1 MQHAL
6 IWLLSIEI
14 LGLIAL
20 PLAFNLF
27 RRLPDRGLILSKIL
41 ALLLLSYILWILG
54 LTHVIPNSFYTI
66 VAILAVMALISA
78 LIVRRKWRE
87 ILSFLHKE
95 RVPLLTSELVFLGL
109 YVLWLSV
116 VSSAPAINHTEK
128 PMDFAFL
135 NSILRSAHFPP
146 EDPWLAGHSISYYY
160 FGHFM
165 MASLTKLTAI
175 PSNISYNL
183 SIALIPAL
191 MGAGAFSL
199 VYNLI
204 RLSGARIR
212 SAILFALAAPIFIAI
227 IGNLEGVLELVHAR
241 GWGSDGFWQWVSI
254 KGLDSAQSG
263 DPSIFPRDYLWWW
276 HATRVIDTVADGASL
291 DYTITEFPF
300 FSFLLGDLH
309 PHVSALPFIVLV
321 LALSLNL
328 FISDEKLGPSWI
340 RRYPWEVLAITLCLG
355 SLAFI
360 NIWDFPTFIVLF
372 VTLVLV
378 KGYGDWGGQ
387 FKQALLPSL
396 YLLVP
401 VLVVAV
407 LLYIPFYSDLSS
419 QASGVLPV
427 GDVST
432 RPLFFFLI
440 WGLFLLLSGTFLF
453 RQLWATPAVTGRNPG
468 IIATVLV
475 ITLMPFLLW
484 AGIELLALWIG
495 WYSLVDRLD
504 GSAIGSVSTVGTRFG
519 MLLPGMIIV
528 GVSLNAALLRSRHG
542 GEKATSF
549 VLLPLALAFY
559 LLIGA
564 ELFRLVDLFG
574 NRMNTVFKVYYQ
586 AWLLLAIVSAYGLYY
601 VCSRP
606 MPSFASPIEVTST
619 WVRASVSILG
629 KTLRY
634 GWVGVVA
641 ILFLA
646 SMYYS
651 IGAALDR
658 AKGNDGNTLDG
669 LAFLERD
676 SKGEYEAIRWLRDDA
691 PWGRIVEAVGDDYSA
706 HGRISASTGLPTV
719 LGWKFHEQQWRGSTG
734 PFLGREEQVEQIYT
748 SVDPE
753 QVMALLDTYD
763 IRYVYV
769 GPRERAKY
777 GGGRFD
783 KFSSFLQPIFQEEDV
798 VIYERLQDEKRGVLE
813 EDDGG
818 TE

>member
-20 PLAFNLF
+20 PLAFSLF

-41 ALLLLSYILWILG
+41 ALLLLSYVLWILG
-54 LTHVIPNSFYTI
+54 LTQIIPNSFYTI
-66 VAILAVMALISA
+66 VVILAVMALISA
-78 LIVRRKWRE
+78 LIVRGRWRE
-87 ILSFLHKE
+87 ILSFLHRE
-95 RVPLLTSELVFLGL
+95 RVPLLTSQLVFLGL
-109 YVLWLSV
+109 YALWLSI
-116 VSSAPAINHTEK
+116 VSSVPAINHTEK

-135 NSILRSAHFPP
+135 NSILRSTHFPP

-165 MASLTKLTAI
+165 MASISKLTAI

-183 SIALIPAL
+183 SISLIPAL
-191 MGAGAFSL
+191 VGAGAFSL
-199 VYNLI
+199 MYNLI
-204 RLSGARIR
+204 RLSGARAR
-212 SAILFALAAPIFIAI
+212 SAILFALAAPVFIAI

-263 DPSIFPRDYLWWW
+263 DPSVFPRDYLWWW
-276 HATRVIDTVADGASL
+276 RSTRVIDTVVDGISL

-309 PHVSALPFIVLV
+309 PHVSALPFIGLV

-328 FISDEKLGPSWI
+328 FVSNEKMGLSWI
-340 RRYPWEVLAITLCLG
+340 RRYPWEVLALALCLG

-360 NIWDFPTFIVLF
+360 NIWDFPVFASLF
-372 VTLVLV
+372 VALVLV
-378 KGYGDWGGQ
+378 KGYGDWGGGI
-387 FKQALLPSL
+387 KQALLPSL

-401 VLVVAV
+401 VLAVAV

-440 WGLFLLLSGTFLF
+440 WGLFLVLSGTFLF
-453 RQLWATPAVTGRNPG
+453 RQLWATPGVTGRNPG
-468 IIATVLV
+468 TISAVLV
-475 ITLMPFLLW
+475 ITLIPFLLW
-484 AGIELLALWIG
+484 AGIELLALWTG
-495 WYSLVDRLD
+495 WNSLVDRLH
-504 GSAIGSVSTVGTRFG
+504 GSTVGSVNTVGTRFG

-528 GVSLNAALLRSRHG
+528 GVSLYMALLRSKHG
-542 GEKATSF
+542 DERATTF
-549 VLLPLALAFY
+549 VLLSLALAFY
-559 LLIGA
+559 LLMGA

-586 AWLLLAIVSAYGLYY
+586 SWLLLAIVSAYGLYY

-606 MPSFASPIEVTST
+606 MPSLTGPSEVAIT
-619 WVRASVSILG
+619 WLRAPAAILG
-629 KTLRY
+629 KILHY
-634 GWVGVVA
+634 GWIGMVMV
-641 ILFLA
+641 LFLA
-646 SMYYS
+646 SMYYPV
-651 IGAALDR
+651 GAALDR
-658 AKGNDGNTLDG
+658 AESTDGNTLDG
-669 LAFLERD
+669 LAFLQRG

-691 PWGRIVEAVGDDYSA
+691 PWGRIVEAVGDDYSEY
-706 HGRISASTGLPTV
+706 GRISASTGLPTV
-719 LGWKFHEQQWRGSTG
+719 LGWKFHEQQWRGSTR
-734 PFLGREEQVEQIYT
+734 PFQGREEQVEQIY
-748 SVDPE
+748 SSADPE
-753 QVMALLDTYD
+753 QVLALLDTYD

-769 GPRERAKY
+769 GARERGKY
-777 GGGRFD
+777 GGGHLD
-783 KFSSFLQPIFQEEDV
+783 KFSSFLQPVFQEEDV
-798 VIYERLQDEKRGVLE
+798 VIYERLHDEKGDLLE
-813 EDDGG
+813 GNDAG

>member
-14 LGLIAL
+14 IGLIAL
-20 PLAFNLF
+20 PLAFSLF

-41 ALLLLSYILWILG
+41 ALLLLSYVLWVLG
-54 LTHVIPNSFYTI
+54 LTQIIPNSFYTV

-78 LIVRRKWRE
+78 FVVRRKWRE

-95 RVPLLTSELVFLGL
+95 RVALLTSELVFLGL
-109 YVLWLSV
+109 YALWLSI

-135 NSILRSAHFPP
+135 NSILMSTHFPP
-146 EDPWLAGHSISYYY
+146 EDPWLGGHSISYYY

-183 SIALIPAL
+183 SISLIPAL
-191 MGAGAFSL
+191 VGAGAFSL
-199 VYNLI
+199 MYNLI
-204 RLSGARIR
+204 RLSGARVR
-212 SAILFALAAPIFIAI
+212 TAILFALAAPVFIVI
-227 IGNLEGVLELVHAR
+227 IGNLEGVLEFIHAR
-241 GWGSDGFWQWVSI
+241 GWGSDGFWEWVSI
-254 KGLDSAQSG
+254 KGLDTAQSG

-276 HATRVIDTVADGASL
+276 RATRVIDTVANGVSL

-328 FISDEKLGPSWI
+328 LVSDEKLGLPWI
-340 RRYPWEVLAITLCLG
+340 RRYPWEVLALALCLG

-360 NIWDFPTFIVLF
+360 NIWDFPVFAVLL
-372 VTLVLV
+372 VALVLV
-378 KGYGDWGGQ
+378 KGYGDWGGGI
-387 FKQALLPSL
+387 KQALLPSL

-401 VLVVAV
+401 VLAVAV

-440 WGLFLLLSGTFLF
+440 WGLFLVLSGTFLF
-453 RQLWATPAVTGRNPG
+453 RQMWTTPGVTGRNPG
-468 IIATVLV
+468 ALAAVLV

-484 AGIELLALWIG
+484 AGIELLALWTG
-495 WYSLVDRLD
+495 WSLLVDRLN
-504 GSAIGSVSTVGTRFG
+504 GSTIESAGTVGARFG

-528 GVSLNAALLRSRHG
+528 GLSLYAALLRSRHG
-542 GEKATSF
+542 SERATTF
-549 VLLPLALAFY
+549 VLFSLALAFY

-586 AWLLLAIVSAYGLYY
+586 SWLLLATVSAYGLYY
-601 VCSRP
+601 LWSRP
-606 MPSFASPIEVTST
+606 MPSLPVPLETAGNRVRTS
-619 WVRASVSILG
+619 AAILG

-634 GWVGVVA
+634 GWLGAVIV
-641 ILFLA
+641 LFLA
-646 SMYYS
+646 SMYYP

-658 AKGNDGNTLDG
+658 AETTDGNTLDG
-669 LAFLERD
+669 LAFLKRG

-691 PWGRIVEAVGDDYSA
+691 PWGRIVEAVGDDYSEY
-706 HGRISASTGLPTV
+706 GRISASTGLPTV
-719 LGWKFHEQQWRGSTG
+719 LGWKFHEQQWRGSTR
-734 PFLGREEQVEQIYT
+734 PFEGREEHVEQIYG
-748 SVDPE
+748 SADPE
-753 QVMALLDTYD
+753 QVLALLDTYD

-769 GPRERAKY
+769 GARERSKY
-777 GGGRFD
+777 GGGHFD
-783 KFSSFLQPIFQEEDV
+783 KFSSFLRPVFQEEDV
-798 VIYERLQDEKRGVLE
+798 VIYERLQDGKGDLLE
-813 EDDGG
+813 GDDAG

>member
-20 PLAFNLF
+20 PIAFSLF

-87 ILSFLHKE
+87 VLSFLRRE

-109 YVLWLSV
+109 YVLWLLV

-135 NSILRSAHFPP
+135 NSILRSTHFPP

-165 MASLTKLTAI
+165 MASLAKLTAI

-183 SIALIPAL
+183 SISLIPAL

-204 RLSGARIR
+204 RLSGARVKP
-212 SAILFALAAPIFIAI
+212 AILFALAAPVFIAI

-263 DPSIFPRDYLWWW
+263 DPSVFPRDYLWWW
-276 HATRVIDTVADGASL
+276 RATRVIDTVADGTSL

-309 PHVSALPFIVLV
+309 PHMSALPFIVLV

-355 SLAFI
+355 ALAFI
-360 NIWDFPTFIVLF
+360 NIWDFPIFAALF
-372 VTLVLV
+372 VALVLV
-378 KGYGDWGGQ
+378 KGYGDWGGGI
-387 FKQALLPSL
+387 KRALLPSL

-407 LLYIPFYSDLSS
+407 LLYIPFYSNLSS

-427 GDVST
+427 GDVNT

-440 WGLFLLLSGTFLF
+440 WGLFLFLSGTFLF
-453 RQLWATPAVTGRNPG
+453 RQSWTTPAVTSRNPG
-468 IIATVLV
+468 IIATVVV
-475 ITLMPFLLW
+475 ITLIPFLLW
-484 AGIELLALWIG
+484 AGIEMLALLTG
-495 WYSLVDRLD
+495 WNSLVNRLD
-504 GSAIGSVSTVGTRFG
+504 GSAIGSISTVGTRFG
-519 MLLPGMIIV
+519 MLLPGMVIV
-528 GVSLNAALLRSRHG
+528 GVALNATLLRSRYG
-542 GEKATSF
+542 SERATTF

-586 AWLLLAIVSAYGLYY
+586 SWLLLAIVSAYGLYY
-601 VCSRP
+601 VCSKP
-606 MPSFASPIEVTST
+606 MPSFVVPIEVTST
-619 WVRASVSILG
+619 RVRTSVAILG
-629 KTLRY
+629 KMLRY
-634 GWVGVVA
+634 GWIGVVA
-641 ILFLA
+641 VLFLA
-646 SMYYS
+646 SMYYP

-658 AKGNDGNTLDG
+658 AESTDGNTLDG
-669 LAFLERD
+669 LAFLKRD
-676 SKGEYEAIRWLRDDA
+676 SKGEYEAIKWLRDDA

-706 HGRISASTGLPTV
+706 YGRISASTGLPTV
-719 LGWKFHEQQWRGSTG
+719 LGWKFHEQQWRGSTR
-734 PFLGREEQVEQIYT
+734 PFQGREEQVEQIY
-748 SVDPE
+748 SSADPE
-753 QVMALLDTYD
+753 QVLALLDTYD

-769 GPRERAKY
+769 GARERDKY
-777 GGGRFD
+777 GDGQFD

-798 VIYERLQDEKRGVLE
+798 VIYERLQDDK
-813 EDDGG
+813 
-818 TE
+818 